1 MLTVISILSATTAAT
16 LSPKAK
22 PLVVS
27 SKIFSQDHI
36 PRSFHYEQPERI
48 GVCLEM
54 LDSLQDAIDYRL
66 PTGETSEGRKEEAL
80 QEVIY
85 KVHDADYIAE
95 VEMLCK
101 KGARLLSPW
110 DSDTYISKNS
120 FDVCVLA
127 QTAWMDGIDHILE
140 AKEEAR
146 TAFAVT
152 RPPGHHAVKSSS
164 QGFCIFNFAVG
175 AATYALS
182 KGINKIGIIDFDVHF
197 GNGVADLV
205 AGNEKIRYTSLHQYG
220 IFPNEGQG
228 GETDGNIYNIELPL
242 GTNGESYLPLFK
254 EKAILYIKDFNPDM
268 LIVCAGYDAL
278 SKDPLA
284 DMNLEPKDYGE
295 LAKVIRETFGDIP
308 TLYGLEG
315 GYDLETL
322 PLALKETINV
332 YLDNSS

>member
-1 MLTVISILSATTAAT
+1 M
-16 LSPKAK
+16 
-22 PLVVS
+22 
-27 SKIFSQDHI
+27 QD
-36 PRSFHYEQPERI
+36 S
-48 GVCLEM
+48 
-54 LDSLQDAIDYRL
+54 IDYRV
-66 PTGETSEGRKEEAL
+66 PTGETSEDRKKEAL
-80 QEVIY
+80 GIIHQ
-85 KVHDADYIAE
+85 VHDEDYVAE

-101 KGARLLSPW
+101 RGARVLSPW

-127 QTAWMDGIDHILE
+127 QTAWMDCIDDILK

-146 TAFAVT
+146 TAFAIT

-175 AATYALS
+175 AATYALK
-182 KGINKIGIIDFDVHF
+182 KGVVNKIGIIDFDVHF

-205 AGNEKIRYTSLHQYG
+205 AGNENIRYTSLHQYG
-220 IFPNEGQG
+220 IFPTTPNEGKG
-228 GETDGNIYNIELPL
+228 GEVEGNIFNIELPL
-242 GTNGESYLPLFK
+242 GTNGESYFPLFK
-254 EKAILYIKDFNPDM
+254 EKAIPYIKQFNPDM

-284 DMNLEPKDYGE
+284 DMNLEPRDFGE
-295 LAKVIRETFGDIP
+295 LAKIIKETFGDIP

-332 YLDNSS
+332 YLP